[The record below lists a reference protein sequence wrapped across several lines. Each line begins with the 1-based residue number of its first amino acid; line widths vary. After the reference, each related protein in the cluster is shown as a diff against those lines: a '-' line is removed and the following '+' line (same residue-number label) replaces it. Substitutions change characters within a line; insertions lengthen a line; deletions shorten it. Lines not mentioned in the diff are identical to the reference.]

1 MLVDDVGRGETAT
14 AGSALS
20 VGREDVPDP
29 QVPERASRRTYPAQ
43 YKLDVLAEYD
53 RLDKDGK
60 GALMRR
66 EGLYSSLLTEWRR
79 QRDRGALQ
87 ALSAPRGPKPAD
99 PASRRTAELAAAKAR
114 LEAELATARSV
125 IRIQGELS
133 ALLAKLSP
141 SNVVPTCVPTSTWL
155 PRSPDMNQ
163 YWRHGG
169 RRPPPATMRRLRTS
183 FCARWSGWT
192 RCCGWTR
199 ASTLPPR
206 RRWL

>member
-1 MLVDDVGRGETAT
+1 MLVDEVGRGEAAA

-79 QRDRGALQ
+79 QRDRAALQ
-87 ALSAPRGPKPAD
+87 
-99 PASRRTAELAAAKAR
+99 
-114 LEAELATARSV
+114 
-125 IRIQGELS
+125 
-133 ALLAKLSP
+133 AKLSP
-141 SNVVPTCVPTSTWL
+141 SSVVPPESE
-155 PRSPDMNQ
+155 Q
-163 YWRHGG
+163 QQ
-169 RRPPPATMRRLRTS
+169 
-183 FCARWSGWT
+183 
-192 RCCGWTR
+192 
-199 ASTLPPR
+199 
-206 RRWL
+206 

>member
-29 QVPERASRRTYPAQ
+29 QVPERASRRTYTAQ

-53 RLDKDGK
+53 RLDKNCK

-66 EGLYSSLLTEWRR
+66 EGLYSSLLTEWRK

-87 ALSAPRGPKPAD
+87 ALSTSRGPKPAD
-99 PASRRTAELAAAKAR
+99 PASRRTAELEAAKAR

-141 SNVVPTCVPTSTWL
+141 SNVVPSESEQQ
-155 PRSPDMNQ
+155 R
-163 YWRHGG
+163 
-169 RRPPPATMRRLRTS
+169 
-183 FCARWSGWT
+183 
-192 RCCGWTR
+192 
-199 ASTLPPR
+199 
-206 RRWL
+206 

>member
-1 MLVDDVGRGETAT
+1 MLVDEVGRGEPAT
-14 AGSALS
+14 AGSPLS
-20 VGREDVPDP
+20 VGRADVPVP
-29 QVPERASRRTYPAQ
+29 QVPERASRRTYTAQ

-53 RLDKDGK
+53 RLDKNGK

-87 ALSAPRGPKPAD
+87 ALSASRGPKPAD
-99 PASRRTAELAAAKAR
+99 PASRRTAG

-141 SNVVPTCVPTSTWL
+141 SSVV
-155 PRSPDMNQ
+155 SPESEQ
-163 YWRHGG
+163 QR
-169 RRPPPATMRRLRTS
+169 
-183 FCARWSGWT
+183 
-192 RCCGWTR
+192 
-199 ASTLPPR
+199 
-206 RRWL
+206 

>member
-1 MLVDDVGRGETAT
+1 MLVDEVGHGEPA
-14 AGSALS
+14 AGSPLS

-29 QVPERASRRTYPAQ
+29 QVPERASRRTYTAQ

-53 RLDKDGK
+53 RLDKNGK

-66 EGLYSSLLTEWRR
+66 EGLYSSLLTEWRK

-87 ALSAPRGPKPAD
+87 ALSVPRGPKPAD
-99 PASRRTAELAAAKAR
+99 PVTRRTAELEADKAR

-141 SNVVPTCVPTSTWL
+141 SSVVPPESE
-155 PRSPDMNQ
+155 Q
-163 YWRHGG
+163 QQ
-169 RRPPPATMRRLRTS
+169 
-183 FCARWSGWT
+183 
-192 RCCGWTR
+192 
-199 ASTLPPR
+199 
-206 RRWL
+206 

>member
-1 MLVDDVGRGETAT
+1 MLVDESGHGEPAA
-14 AGSALS
+14 AGSPLS

-29 QVPERASRRTYPAQ
+29 QVPERASRRTYTAQ

-53 RLDKDGK
+53 RLDKNGK

-99 PASRRTAELAAAKAR
+99 PATRRTAELEADKAR

-141 SNVVPTCVPTSTWL
+141 SSVVPPESE
-155 PRSPDMNQ
+155 Q
-163 YWRHGG
+163 QQ
-169 RRPPPATMRRLRTS
+169 
-183 FCARWSGWT
+183 
-192 RCCGWTR
+192 
-199 ASTLPPR
+199 
-206 RRWL
+206 

>member
-1 MLVDDVGRGETAT
+1 MLVDDVGRGEAAT
-14 AGSALS
+14 VGSPLS

-29 QVPERASRRTYPAQ
+29 QVPERASRRTYTAL

-53 RLDKDGK
+53 RLDKNGK

-99 PASRRTAELAAAKAR
+99 PATRRTVELEAAKAR

-141 SNVVPTCVPTSTWL
+141 SSVV
-155 PRSPDMNQ
+155 
-163 YWRHGG
+163 
-169 RRPPPATMRRLRTS
+169 RPESEQRQ
-183 FCARWSGWT
+183 
-192 RCCGWTR
+192 
-199 ASTLPPR
+199 
-206 RRWL
+206 